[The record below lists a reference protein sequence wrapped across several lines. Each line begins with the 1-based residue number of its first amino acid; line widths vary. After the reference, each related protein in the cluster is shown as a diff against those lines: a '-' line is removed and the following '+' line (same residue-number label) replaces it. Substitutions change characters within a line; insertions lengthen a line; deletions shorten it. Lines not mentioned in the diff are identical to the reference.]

1 MWILFFKMVLFCI
14 LYNVILTCSNVNK
27 GVLKKNVKDTGSKFS
42 VGRKDNSSKKSEG
55 KILREKSKKKMM
67 KLSPDK
73 WDDEGNDKDTQSRS
87 KSSTKKKKD
96 LSNGKDKKNL
106 LNIDNTQDDV
116 IIKPIKQ
123 EVPET
128 VVSPKNVSKNDKP
141 IARSEDSIVIN
152 GADYSGMKDK
162 KITKEGKN

>member
-1 MWILFFKMVLFCI
+1 MVLFCI

-96 LSNGKDKKNL
+96 LSN
-106 LNIDNTQDDV
+106 DDV

-162 KITKEGKN
+162 KITKEVNNFDAILNILIE